1 MEGPYTIE
9 HVHVNGNL
17 TISLLVHIIFTIVKT
32 MSIRKPSFFL
42 LFVLSPYVSTSVECT
57 INSCSILLS

>member
-17 TISLLVHIIFTIVKT
+17 TILMCEGITEHIN
-32 MSIRKPSFFL
+32 IRR
-42 LFVLSPYVSTSVECT
+42 VLPYC
-57 INSCSILLS
+57 